1 MEWWAGNSLL
11 TKIIKQETH
20 LPSKLTLP
28 QCSILTCLLNP
39 SLILSSPTMP
49 IESLWQAPLKSRFF
63 YKKPVIGS
71 RISTLKGTS
80 SCGLTISTSTAFL
93 FADSFQKILHH
104 HPVLQIIPLKG
115 LPDLS
120 QWSQGSTTAI
130 CCKILRSSIW
140 MWTNSLNLKWVKIM
154 EFCYA
159 TISTSL
165 TLNSPPDIKATLF

>member
-1 MEWWAGNSLL
+1 MEWWAGNFLL
-11 TKIIKQETH
+11 TKIIKLETRP
-20 LPSKLTLP
+20 PSKLTLP

-39 SLILSSPTMP
+39 SLILLLPTMP
-49 IESLWQAPLKSRFF
+49 IESLWQVPLKNRFF
-63 YKKPVIGS
+63 CKKPVIGS
-71 RISTLKGTS
+71 RILTLKGTS

-93 FADSFQKILHH
+93 FAASFQKTLHH

-120 QWSQGSTTAI
+120 QWCQGSTTAI

-140 MWTNSLNLKWVKIM
+140 MLMNSLNLKWAKIM

-159 TISTSL
+159 IISTTL
-165 TLNSPPDIKATLF
+165 TLNRIPDIKATLF